1 MRISSL
7 DMNGH
12 RFIGVRKGDE
22 LFDLNALQPALPTEL
37 VWLLRLLRGDL
48 QKLETLLEGA
58 TSKHR
63 VNPAEVTYRPLSED
77 AGKILCLG
85 LNFTDHANEAA
96 QQRPEYPVVFS
107 RFTTSFVGHEEPLLL
122 PKESSHFDYEA
133 ELVAVIGKRGRRISR
148 DEALQHVAGYTLLN
162 DGTIRDY
169 QTRTHQWTIGKNFD
183 ATGAIGPELVTA
195 DELPPGARGLT
206 LTGRLNGAVM
216 QQASTDDMIFDVA
229 GAIAGISEAMTLEP
243 GDMIAMGTPG
253 GVGFARKPPV
263 YLKVGDV
270 FEVELTGLGVLRNP
284 VVADRGTSSGA
295 K

>member
-1 MRISSL
+1 MRICSL
-7 DMNGH
+7 ERNGH
-12 RFIGVRKGDE
+12 RFIGVRKGNE
-22 LFDLNALQPALPTEL
+22 LYDLNALHAVLPTEP
-37 VWLLRLLRGDL
+37 VWLLRLFGGDL
-48 QKLETLLEGA
+48 QTISALIGDISA
-58 TSKHR
+58 AHR
-63 VNPAEVTYRPLSED
+63 VDPAGVTYRPLSED

-85 LNFTDHANEAA
+85 LNFTDHAAEAA
-96 QQRPEYPVVFS
+96 QQRPEHPVVFS
-107 RFTTSFVGHEEPLLL
+107 RFTTSFVGHEQPLLL

-133 ELVAVIGKRGRRISR
+133 ELVVVIGKRGRRILR
-148 DEALQHVAGYTLLN
+148 DEALQHVFGYTLMN

-183 ATGAIGPELVTA
+183 ATGAIGPELVTG
-195 DELPPGARGLT
+195 DELPVGARGLA
-206 LTGRLNGAVM
+206 LIGRLNGQVM

-263 YLKVGDV
+263 YLKAGDV
-270 FEVELTGLGVLRNP
+270 FEVEATGLGVLRNR
-284 VVADRGTSSGA
+284 VVADDGA